1 MWDPLLHEFPET
13 LHGLR
18 CMLAVKYLQDI
29 EKNYSPDT
37 VGYDLVRDLI
47 LVLRAKNYGEATSRY
62 HHFNARIESTPTS
75 QLRQPLWSSCSCP
88 HCPRHKSKGMDQ
100 QADEPKTQNVQNV

>member
-1 MWDPLLHEFPET
+1 MWDPLLHEFPKSV
-13 LHGLR
+13 HGVR
-18 CMLAVKYLQDI
+18 CMLPVKYLQEI

-47 LVLRAKNYGEATSRY
+47 LFSRAKNYGEATSRY
-62 HHFNARIESTPTS
+62 HLFNAGIESTRTS

-88 HCPRHKSKGMDQ
+88 HWSRHKSKGLVQ
-100 QADEPKTQNVQNV
+100 QADEQKTQNIQNV